1 MLSFS
6 HCLLGST
13 LVWARPL
20 DRVYHLKKACLTMR
34 PLILILLGLLALSTQ
49 AQQVEQLQED
59 GSAAAYTDSESGKI
73 ITPTIEVK
81 NGKRYY
87 NWPMWNKFK
96 NRKMQ
101 VHR

>member
-1 MLSFS
+1 MSPRFLIPA
-6 HCLLGST
+6 LLG
-13 LVWARPL
+13 
-20 DRVYHLKKACLTMR
+20 
-34 PLILILLGLLALSTQ
+34 ILALSTQ

-59 GSAAAYTDSESGKI
+59 GSAAAYTDSLTGKI

-101 VHR
+101 VHRERTTHPGAQWWPHAGLGLFMHWGIVSEFQ